1 MKPPL
6 PTQLG
11 GAERPPCP
19 QGRSQHHPGGADAAK
34 ISKTLIS
41 STAVAQEENGI
52 ALREP
57 PERVG
62 VTVVF
67 PFRVQGAALVV
78 FGESERPLLAAK
90 AVFRNHA
97 TEILMSTIKQTVNP
111 DSSRR

>member
-1 MKPPL
+1 M
-6 PTQLG
+6 
-11 GAERPPCP
+11 
-19 QGRSQHHPGGADAAK
+19 
-34 ISKTLIS
+34 
-41 STAVAQEENGI
+41 AQEENGI

-90 AVFRNHA
+90 AVFRDHA
-97 TEILMSTIKQTVNP
+97 VIALMSTINET
-111 DSSRR
+111 

>member
-1 MKPPL
+1 M
-6 PTQLG
+6 
-11 GAERPPCP
+11 
-19 QGRSQHHPGGADAAK
+19 
-34 ISKTLIS
+34 
-41 STAVAQEENGI
+41 AQEENGI

-57 PERVG
+57 PEIVG

-97 TEILMSTIKQTVNP
+97 VKNLLTTINQKE
-111 DSSRR
+111 